1 MKDGFILILI
11 IAIMLEDIDS
21 IKFLQIKTQIKKL
34 YMKELFHY
42 VHAIARV
49 LNGFK
54 RRGSQL
60 KDILGWFPHI

>member
-1 MKDGFILILI
+1 
-11 IAIMLEDIDS
+11 MLEDIDS

-54 RRGSQL
+54 GAGTSL
-60 KDILGWFPHI
+60 KIH